1 MSNMSE
7 NFKFID
13 RLQGRIHK
21 IQKEK
26 EEFEKQNKDNEVLKQ
41 YIKILQEEKELN
53 SNMKEYKDLLYEDM
67 LHEDID
73 ELNGNHLD
81 ITLKR
86 PYYKTE
92 VLTKKFLKDYK
103 EGSKLYEKYV
113 TKKQVKGNLIIK
125 EL

>member
-1 MSNMSE
+1 MNSLTE

-13 RLQGRIHK
+13 KLQGRIQK
-21 IQKEK
+21 LQKQKEQFIK
-26 EEFEKQNKDNEVLKQ
+26 DNKDNEILKEF
-41 YIKILQEEKELN
+41 IKILEKEKQLN
-53 SNMKEYKDLLYEDM
+53 SNLKEYKDILYDNMCDEN
-67 LHEDID
+67 ID
-73 ELNGNHLD
+73 VLSGNHLD

-92 VLTKKFLKDYK
+92 VLTKKFLKDNK

>member
-1 MSNMSE
+1 MNSLTE

-13 RLQGRIHK
+13 RLQGRIQK
-21 IQKEK
+21 LQKQKEQFIK
-26 EEFEKQNKDNEVLKQ
+26 DNKDNEILKEF
-41 YIKILQEEKELN
+41 IKILEKEKQLN
-53 SNMKEYKDLLYEDM
+53 SNLKEYKDILYDNMCDEN
-67 LHEDID
+67 ID
-73 ELNGNHLD
+73 VLSGNHLD

-92 VLTKKFLKDYK
+92 VLTKKFLKDNK

>member
-1 MSNMSE
+1 MNSLTE

-13 RLQGRIHK
+13 RLQGRIQK
-21 IQKEK
+21 LQKQKEQFIK
-26 EEFEKQNKDNEVLKQ
+26 DNKDNEILKEF
-41 YIKILQEEKELN
+41 IKILEKEKQLN
-53 SNMKEYKDLLYEDM
+53 SNLKEYKDILYDNMCDEN
-67 LHEDID
+67 ID
-73 ELNGNHLD
+73 VLNGNHLD

-92 VLTKKFLKDYK
+92 VLTKKFLKDNK